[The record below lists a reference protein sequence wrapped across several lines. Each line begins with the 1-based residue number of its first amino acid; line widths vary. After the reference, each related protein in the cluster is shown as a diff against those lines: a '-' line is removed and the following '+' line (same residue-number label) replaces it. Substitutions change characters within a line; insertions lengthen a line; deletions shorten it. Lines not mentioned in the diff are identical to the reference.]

1 MCDDISALMN
11 AFSSIS
17 LNKMSPTQPILPAI
31 SKKLG
36 MPGMLIGLALAFH
49 SGFLPVPH

>member
-1 MCDDISALMN
+1 MCDDINALMN

-17 LNKMSPTQPILPAI
+17 LNKMTPIQPTAPAI
-31 SKKLG
+31 TKLLG

-49 SGFLPVPH
+49 SGRLPV

>member
-1 MCDDISALMN
+1 MCDDINALMN

-17 LNKMSPTQPILPAI
+17 LNKMCPIQPTSPAV
-31 SKKLG
+31 SKTLS

-49 SGFLPVPH
+49 SGFPPVQH

>member
-1 MCDDISALMN
+1 MCDDIRALMN

-17 LNKMSPTQPILPAI
+17 LNKMSPIQLILPAI

-36 MPGMLIGLALAFH
+36 MPGILIGLALAFH
-49 SGFLPVPH
+49 SGFLPVSQ